1 MECLLLPGTIL
12 GNKEIV
18 IIKTKSKNK
27 QIHKNKNDQVI
38 INFH

>member
-1 MECLLLPGTIL
+1 MECVLLTGIIL
-12 GNKEIV
+12 GNKETV
-18 IIKTKSKNK
+18 MIKTNSKNK